1 MFRYFAL
8 ILIFF
13 TSFLVSCKTIS
24 EQKEHINAE
33 QTTTVL
39 EDAISDD
46 PSLEESAAEYANQ
59 LELKFQLEGY
69 YFGHNDEGSVYVILS
84 PYVYKLFTFPENVD
98 LEGLAMPLN
107 GMYDVI
113 EGDNKTVSLKDYS
126 GDSDVPP
133 SLINLKVNN
142 DGSLYYE
149 SKDLVLEKVGPNFVP
164 NLFHLPRALEHDE
177 GYIASYDSNGFISM
191 QHDFFEDQ
199 IIFDQEA
206 IDLTKLGYMYQ
217 HGKAFHDGRY
227 EQVTDQPVIHE
238 DQEIPMDKGMA
249 FDLYQKAADLNY
261 PPAMFN
267 LATFYHEGVVVEK
280 DAEMAVEWLTAAV
293 NAGHTSAEEL
303 LATILYWGD
312 KGVPADREYARDLWH
327 LAAVKGNA
335 MAQYHFGHTAFDLEN
350 PTTEDYQLAEFW
362 LEAAAGKDVAEA
374 YTTLYFINRARA
386 EHYPNTHY
394 EMLAMQYLLQA
405 RYLGDPEAIS
415 IYNDFANELLG
426 DKKDPVP
433 DEDSLKDNEIA
444 IVADGIYVQVR
455 EAYGDK
461 EIILKKQFGEME
473 IVTFERDGPVDI
485 AFTDGSRIRVL
496 VGDRDP
502 IRPNT
507 DKEGRITVAPYE
519 SYKKWEQDPTNKP
532 LNKESFEGHYF
543 TLNEENEGEYR
554 YIILMPH
561 IYISYKFE
569 DLITFEEF
577 QNPSMG
583 TWGINETK
591 PWFINLDTRM
601 PGSDLIFE
609 EYLEITENRNLK
621 VVLSQAPLTKVN
633 ENFVPML
640 FHTTRSVLDQG
651 HTQFSDYGRVIAYKS
666 FSDNKEIYSEE
677 GLDLYNTGV
686 FYETGTTESFNEQ
699 DLLGLDVDHLNT
711 KVDLKKALYYY
722 KESAEMGYPP
732 AMFNLAAFYEHGMGC
747 DTDLEEVVK
756 WYLAA
761 TQAGYVP
768 AYYKLS
774 EMYHY
779 GKGGL
784 EANENKALELLM
796 DAAENGYMKAEYQ
809 IGLRYLYDDLPLE
822 VDLEKAEMYFRRAAS
837 KGHPDAYYYLAK
849 VFNEKLTEDGKN
861 DVLIQEII
869 SYVLTAA
876 DLGNEQAINIVNDL
890 EEKQNDPNK

>member
-107 GMYDVI
+107 GIYDVI

-206 IDLTKLGYMYQ
+206 LDLTKLGYMYQ

-267 LATFYHEGVVVEK
+267 LASFYYEGIVVEK
-280 DAEMAVEWLTAAV
+280 DAKKAVEWLTAAA

-386 EHYPNTHY
+386 EHYPDTHY

-426 DKKDPVP
+426 DKKDPIT

-473 IVTFERDGPVDI
+473 IVIFERDGPVDI

-507 DKEGRITVAPYE
+507 NKEGRITVAPYE
-519 SYKKWEQDPTNKP
+519 SYIKWEQDPTNKP
-532 LNKESFEGHYF
+532 LTKESFEGHYF
-543 TLNEENEGEYR
+543 TYKENEDDKGEYR

-591 PWFINLDTRM
+591 PWLINLDIRM

-609 EYLEITENRNLK
+609 EHLEITEDRNLK
-621 VVLSQAPLTKVN
+621 VLLSQAELTKVN
-633 ENFVPML
+633 ENYVPML
-640 FHTTRSVLDQG
+640 FHTTRSVLDEG
-651 HTQFSDYGRVIAYKS
+651 HTKFSDGGRLITSKS
-666 FSDNKEIYSEE
+666 FSDNKEIYSKE
-677 GLDLYNTGV
+677 GLELYNIGV
-686 FYETGTTESFNEQ
+686 FYETGTSKSYSDE
-699 DLLGLDVDHLNT
+699 DLLDLDVEHIET
-711 KVDLKKALYYY
+711 QVDLKEALYYY
-722 KESAEMGYPP
+722 KQSAEMNYPP
-732 AMFNLAAFYEHGMGC
+732 AMFNLAAFYEFGMGC
-747 DTDLEEVVK
+747 EPDIEEAQK
-756 WYLAA
+756 WYTAA
-761 TQAGYVP
+761 AQAGYT
-768 AYYKLS
+768 AAIYKLGK
-774 EMYHY
+774 MHAF

-784 EANENKALELLM
+784 PVDEEKAIELFLEAAK
-796 DAAENGYMKAEYQ
+796 NGSPRAEYNV
-809 IGLRYLYDDLPLE
+809 GLHYFYDDLPLE
-822 VDLEKAEMYFRRAAS
+822 VDLEKAETYFRRAAS
-837 KGHPDAYYYLAK
+837 KGNADAYFSLAK
-849 VFNEKLTEDGKN
+849 VYYENISN
-861 DVLIQEII
+861 DDSNNVLAEEMWA
-869 SYVLTAA
+869 YVLTAA
-876 DLGNEQAINIVNDL
+876 DLGNQEAINILQSAESDTR
-890 EEKQNDPNK
+890 D

>member
-1 MFRYFAL
+1 
-8 ILIFF
+8 
-13 TSFLVSCKTIS
+13 
-24 EQKEHINAE
+24 
-33 QTTTVL
+33 
-39 EDAISDD
+39 
-46 PSLEESAAEYANQ
+46 
-59 LELKFQLEGY
+59 
-69 YFGHNDEGSVYVILS
+69 
-84 PYVYKLFTFPENVD
+84 
-98 LEGLAMPLN
+98 
-107 GMYDVI
+107 
-113 EGDNKTVSLKDYS
+113 
-126 GDSDVPP
+126 
-133 SLINLKVNN
+133 
-142 DGSLYYE
+142 
-149 SKDLVLEKVGPNFVP
+149 
-164 NLFHLPRALEHDE
+164 
-177 GYIASYDSNGFISM
+177 
-191 QHDFFEDQ
+191 
-199 IIFDQEA
+199 
-206 IDLTKLGYMYQ
+206 
-217 HGKAFHDGRY
+217 
-227 EQVTDQPVIHE
+227 
-238 DQEIPMDKGMA
+238 
-249 FDLYQKAADLNY
+249 
-261 PPAMFN
+261 
-267 LATFYHEGVVVEK
+267 
-280 DAEMAVEWLTAAV
+280 
-293 NAGHTSAEEL
+293 
-303 LATILYWGD
+303 
-312 KGVPADREYARDLWH
+312 
-327 LAAVKGNA
+327 
-335 MAQYHFGHTAFDLEN
+335 
-350 PTTEDYQLAEFW
+350 
-362 LEAAAGKDVAEA
+362 
-374 YTTLYFINRARA
+374 
-386 EHYPNTHY
+386 
-394 EMLAMQYLLQA
+394 
-405 RYLGDPEAIS
+405 
-415 IYNDFANELLG
+415 
-426 DKKDPVP
+426 
-433 DEDSLKDNEIA
+433 
-444 IVADGIYVQVR
+444 
-455 EAYGDK
+455 
-461 EIILKKQFGEME
+461 
-473 IVTFERDGPVDI
+473 
-485 AFTDGSRIRVL
+485 
-496 VGDRDP
+496 
-502 IRPNT
+502 
-507 DKEGRITVAPYE
+507 
-519 SYKKWEQDPTNKP
+519 
-532 LNKESFEGHYF
+532 
-543 TLNEENEGEYR
+543 
-554 YIILMPH
+554 
-561 IYISYKFE
+561 
-569 DLITFEEF
+569 
-577 QNPSMG
+577 
-583 TWGINETK
+583 
-591 PWFINLDTRM
+591 M